1 MMISKDEEEV
11 AETLFG
17 LADMFTNKTSDALL
31 SDDDKETTKV
41 DSVLVV
47 ETGFTTKDESLEPA
61 VSVLSSDKTKQL
73 DEIPLQQSSSV
84 NVTDA
89 PVSTKPTTLY
99 VILSWLRFKLMILLK
114 FLGKSHGNKGCNK

>member
-1 MMISKDEEEV
+1 MISKDEEEV

-17 LADMFTNKTSDALL
+17 LADMFNEAGSVDKETCDALL
-31 SDDDKETTKV
+31 SDDDDDDKEPTKA

-84 NVTDA
+84 NVTNA
-89 PVSTKPTTLY
+89 PVSTKPTTL
-99 VILSWLRFKLMILLK
+99 
-114 FLGKSHGNKGCNK
+114 

>member
-17 LADMFTNKTSDALL
+17 LADMFNEAGSVDKETCDALL
-31 SDDDKETTKV
+31 SDDDDDKEPTKA

-89 PVSTKPTTLY
+89 PVSTKPTTL
-99 VILSWLRFKLMILLK
+99 
-114 FLGKSHGNKGCNK
+114 